1 MSGFGVFWRV
11 FGVPDYHFTALDPYG
26 QETTGQF
33 SADDSDAAAER
44 VKEMGLFATEISE
57 RDPRKETPP
66 GPLGKYWDGT
76 IGDAFQWFMWGVCIP
91 VAPIFA
97 PETDF
102 HPPGGYFVAAGI
114 GLVMITI
121 RLRRVSGLRAVRAQ
135 DNPTSDSSNPALSPL
150 S

>member
-11 FGVPDYHFTALDPYG
+11 FGVPDYQFTALDPYG

-33 SADDSDAAAER
+33 SADDSEAAAER
-44 VKEMGLFATEISE
+44 VKAMGLFATEISE
-57 RDPRKETPP
+57 LDPRKEMPP

-76 IGDAFQWFMWGVCIP
+76 FGDAFQWFMWGVCLP

-102 HPPGGYFVAAGI
+102 HPPGGYFVAGGI
-114 GLVMITI
+114 GLVMIAI
-121 RLRRVSGLRAVRAQ
+121 RLRTGKW
-135 DNPTSDSSNPALSPL
+135 PEGEGGGGE
-150 S
+150 

>member
-33 SADDSDAAAER
+33 SADDSEAAAER
-44 VKEMGLFATEISE
+44 VKAMGLFATEISE
-57 RDPRKETPP
+57 LDPRKEMPP

-76 IGDAFQWFMWGVCIP
+76 FGDAVQWIFWGVCLP
-91 VAPIFA
+91 VAGIIGGLLN
-97 PETDF
+97 PEKV
-102 HPPGGYFVAAGI
+102 HPAVNILVAAGI

-121 RLRRVSGLRAVRAQ
+121 RLRRGKWPQ
-135 DNPTSDSSNPALSPL
+135 GSNGGGGGGE
-150 S
+150 